1 MRPKGNARHK
11 HTMDMPK
18 KPPTPLTPNN
28 RRLVLAAIA
37 TFVFF
42 AMPFAVWQ
50 ITSNSDEP
58 RYTLAAARM
67 MATGDYIIPY
77 AAWGEIRLLKPPL
90 TYYYVVAGM
99 GLLGQSVLAVKIMWL
114 ISAAAVLALTWQL
127 ARAIG
132 ADQRAAAMATAALGA
147 NLLFFQSALTH
158 NPDMPMVLGL
168 TLALLGFARLC
179 DSAPAP
185 RWAVFAAWG
194 GLAWAFLAKGMLALV
209 LAGVA
214 VLVRVAL
221 HRLRRR
227 PGLAW
232 PGRPE
237 WLAIGLA
244 LIGGGWWHA
253 VVALRAPEAL
263 MAQFFG
269 DQVSEKVALT
279 LGDYLTGLVFFAT
292 AAVIGFV
299 PVLLALVGRRTGD
312 IGWRASHPLPGP
324 VLLMGAW
331 IITCIAIFAFS
342 NFRVGRYMLPAM
354 PALATLLAL
363 GFTGMSEAQLAR
375 RCGRAVRTR
384 FNQPEPPLSDRGDP
398 VKAFFRGKEMEN
410 VRKRSKFA
418 DASLTY
424 CNRASGHSRPCRLIS
439 VHPSESAYP
448 ARVAQG

>member
-1 MRPKGNARHK
+1 
-11 HTMDMPK
+11 MDMPK
-18 KPPTPLTPNN
+18 KPPTPLAPNN

-221 HRLRRR
+221 HRLRHR
-227 PGLAW
+227 PGLPW
-232 PGRPE
+232 PDRPE

-244 LIGGGWWHA
+244 LIGGG
-253 VVALRAPEAL
+253 R
-263 MAQFFG
+263 
-269 DQVSEKVALT
+269 
-279 LGDYLTGLVFFAT
+279 
-292 AAVIGFV
+292 
-299 PVLLALVGRRTGD
+299 
-312 IGWRASHPLPGP
+312 
-324 VLLMGAW
+324 
-331 IITCIAIFAFS
+331 
-342 NFRVGRYMLPAM
+342 
-354 PALATLLAL
+354 
-363 GFTGMSEAQLAR
+363 
-375 RCGRAVRTR
+375 
-384 FNQPEPPLSDRGDP
+384 
-398 VKAFFRGKEMEN
+398 
-410 VRKRSKFA
+410 
-418 DASLTY
+418 
-424 CNRASGHSRPCRLIS
+424 
-439 VHPSESAYP
+439 
-448 ARVAQG
+448 